1 MQSDPA
7 AELPYTDRPEV
18 AETYADQVRL
28 IHFDGQ
34 TVRLEFAVSRPMLAG
49 PNRAVVGLV
58 PSARLVLT
66 PFAAVALHEQL
77 TRLVAVLEKSGVIQ
91 RLPPVSVTRN

>member
-1 MQSDPA
+1 MEPS
-7 AELPYTDRPEV
+7 AEPPYVDRPEV

-34 TVRLEFAVSRPMLAG
+34 TIRIELTVARPMLAG
-49 PNRAVVGLV
+49 SDRAAIELR

-66 PFAAVALHEQL
+66 PLAAVTLQEQL
-77 TRLVAVLEKSGVIQ
+77 TRLIAALEDSGVIK
-91 RLPPVSVTRN
+91 RVAPVSVTRQ